1 MPRHSR
7 GPYLKLRKR
16 AGAKPIWYIH
26 DGDSRITTLC
36 LAEDREG
43 ARQALADYLILAIA
57 KANYGERSARD
68 VTVAEVLTLYA
79 IDCVPHQKRQ
89 DDAED
94 RMERLTEFFGR
105 MVCDDITPSTTAAY
119 TRWRTHSGK
128 PIPGEPLRVRK
139 PVKGVTAR
147 RELEHLSAALRHA
160 WKSRK
165 LASLIPVTLPEQG
178 ARRERWLTT
187 SEAARLLMGALG
199 YILVPACDVAT
210 KAEHWRVWRREP
222 HAISRHLARFILI
235 GLRTGTRHDA
245 ILGLG
250 WYPHPQGG
258 FFDLDEQLMFRA
270 PSGFRQTKKRQ
281 TPAPIPRILMR
292 HLPRWKRLSASLY
305 VVSAP
310 GYSKRRMRDVGNAFM
325 RAVAHAGL
333 GSDVTP
339 HILRHT
345 CVTWLMQRG
354 RPAWEVG
361 GFVGMSTHMIE
372 AHYGHHSP
380 GHLVDTANALRPAS
394 NAWRPDKRQ

>member
-16 AGAKPIWYIH
+16 SRAKSIWYIH
-26 DGDSRITTLC
+26 DGDQRISTECAASDLEGSR
-36 LAEDREG
+36 R
-43 ARQALADYLILAIA
+43 ALADYLVLEITRASF
-57 KANYGERSARD
+57 GERYPRD
-68 VTVAEVLTLYA
+68 VTVAEVLMLYA
-79 IDCVPHQKRQ
+79 ADRVPQTKRT

-94 RMERLTEFFGR
+94 RMTRLLEFFGA
-105 MVCDDITPSTTAAY
+105 MSCDDVTPSTTAAY

-128 PIPGEPLRVRK
+128 PTPGEPRRSRK
-139 PVKGVTAR
+139 QVKGVTAR

-165 LASLIPVTLPEQG
+165 LSTLIPVTLPEKG
-178 ARRERWLTT
+178 SPRERWLTT

-199 YILVPACDVAT
+199 CILVPYTEIET
-210 KAEHWRVWRREP
+210 KRERWAIWRREP
-222 HAISRHLARFILI
+222 HAVSRHLARFILI

-250 WYPHPQGG
+250 WHPHAKGG
-258 FFDLDEQLMFRA
+258 FFDLAHGIMFRA
-270 PSGFRQTKKRQ
+270 SVGLPRTNKRQ
-281 TPAPIPRILMR
+281 PPAPIPRNLIR
-292 HLPRWKRLSASLY
+292 HLPRWKRLSDGPY

-310 GYSKRRMRDVGNAFM
+310 GYSNRRMRDVGKAFM
-325 RAVAHAGL
+325 RAVRYAGL
-333 GSDVTP
+333 GPDVTP
-339 HILRHT
+339 HVLRHT

-361 GFVGMSTHMIE
+361 GFVGISLHMIE

-380 GHLVDTANALRPAS
+380 TYLVDTANA
-394 NAWRPDKRQ
+394 